1 MMYRLWI
8 AFAAVFVSACAT
20 IPAPLQG
27 EFSDVT
33 PEMVQSSGSPQT
45 GVEVRW
51 GGIIAEVVPGK
62 EDTCLTILSRPLD
75 SSGRPEEGDQ
85 TMGRFIACSKGFV
98 DPAVYAQKREVTV
111 VGTLEGTET
120 RNIGEYAY
128 RYPKVALNSIYL
140 WPKRE
145 KYRPA
150 YLPPY
155 YPYYPYYDPFYR
167 PYCGRLHHPWDC
179 SPYWW

>member
-1 MMYRLWI
+1 MHRLWI
-8 AFAAVFVSACAT
+8 VFVAVLLGACAT
-20 IPAPLQG
+20 TPASLQG

-33 PEMVQSSGSPQT
+33 PIMVQSSGSPQT

-75 SSGRPEEGDQ
+75 ASGRPEEGDQ

-128 RYPKVALNSIYL
+128 RYPKVALNTIYL

-145 KYRPA
+145 KYRPV
-150 YLPPY
+150 YPPPY
-155 YPYYPYYDPFYR
+155 YYPYYDPFYR
-167 PYCGRLHHPWDC
+167 PYCGRLHRPWDC